1 MVTPWKLIGGR
12 LCLDF
17 VNTVAGWVS
26 GGRRRGRD
34 YADTVLRDK
43 LPHYGDLLAWAASAG
58 ALTAGE
64 SRRLGRRAASDPR
77 AAASAMARAAGLREA
92 LYRIFKSVV
101 ENWTPRPADMEVL
114 QRVLSMA
121 RAHQRLARVSGA
133 FVWIWDGSDKTLD
146 RVLWPVAASAAELL
160 TSSDVAMIRQ
170 CGGDECGWMFLDS
183 SRNHSRQW
191 CNMKECG
198 NRAKVRRFR
207 QQARQASSETALRRP
222 KVLDQRRNL
231 PS

>member
-1 MVTPWKLIGGR
+1 MVTTWKRIGGR

-26 GGRRRGRD
+26 GGRRRGRE
-34 YADTVLRDK
+34 YADTGLRDK
-43 LPHYGDLLAWAASAG
+43 LLRYGDLLAWAECAG
-58 ALTAGE
+58 AVTKNQ

-77 AAASAMARAAGLREA
+77 AAASALASAAELRGA

-114 QRVLSMA
+114 ERELSAA

-133 FVWIWDGSDKTLD
+133 FVWTWEDSDRELE
-146 RVLWPVAASAAELL
+146 RVLWPVAGSAAELL
-160 TSSDVAMIRQ
+160 TSNDLAMIRQ
-170 CGGDECGWMFLDS
+170 CGGEECGWMFLDT
-183 SRNHSRQW
+183 SRNHTRHW

-207 QQARQASSETALRRP
+207 QRVRRSSS
-222 KVLDQRRNL
+222 D
-231 PS
+231 

>member
-1 MVTPWKLIGGR
+1 MVTTWKWVGGR

-43 LPHYGDLLAWAASAG
+43 MPRYGDLLAWAECAG
-58 ALTAGE
+58 ALTRSE

-77 AAASAMARAAGLREA
+77 AAASAMATAAELREA

-101 ENWTPRPADMEVL
+101 ENWTPRPTDMEVL
-114 QRVLSMA
+114 QRELSMA
-121 RAHQRLARVSGA
+121 RAHQRLTRVSGA
-133 FVWIWDGSDKTLD
+133 FVWTWDDSDRTLD
-146 RVLWPVAASAAELL
+146 RVLWPVAGSAAELL
-160 TSSDVAMIRQ
+160 TSNDRAMIRQ
-170 CGGDECGWMFLDS
+170 CGGDDCGWMFLDT

-191 CNMKECG
+191 CNMKDCG

-207 QQARQASSETALRRP
+207 QRVQSLNPGFRSVDPQ
-222 KVLDQRRNL
+222 
-231 PS
+231 

>member
-1 MVTPWKLIGGR
+1 MVTKWKCVGGR

-43 LPHYGDLLAWAASAG
+43 LPRYGDLLAWAECAG
-58 ALTAGE
+58 ALTRSE

-77 AAASAMARAAGLREA
+77 AAASAMATAAELREA

-114 QRVLSMA
+114 QRELSMA
-121 RAHQRLARVSGA
+121 RAHQRLTRVSGA
-133 FVWIWDGSDKTLD
+133 FVWTWDDSDRTLD
-146 RVLWPVAASAAELL
+146 RVLWPVAGSAAELL
-160 TSSDVAMIRQ
+160 TSNDRAMIRQ
-170 CGGDECGWMFLDS
+170 CGGDDCGWMFLDT

-191 CNMKECG
+191 CNMRDCG

-207 QQARQASSETALRRP
+207 QR
-222 KVLDQRRNL
+222 VLTS
-231 PS
+231 P

>member
-1 MVTPWKLIGGR
+1 MMVTTWKWVGGR

-43 LPHYGDLLAWAASAG
+43 MPRYGDLLAWAECAG
-58 ALTAGE
+58 ALTRSE
-64 SRRLGRRAASDPR
+64 CRRLGRCAARDPR
-77 AAASAMARAAGLREA
+77 AAASAMATAVELREA
-92 LYRIFKSVV
+92 LFRIFKSVV

-114 QRVLSMA
+114 QREVSMA

-133 FVWIWDGSDKTLD
+133 FVWTWDDSDRTLD
-146 RVLWPVAASAAELL
+146 RALWPVAGSAAELL
-160 TSSDVAMIRQ
+160 TSNDLAMIRQ
-170 CGGDECGWMFLDS
+170 CGGDECGWMFLDT

-191 CNMKECG
+191 CNMKDCG

-207 QQARQASSETALRRP
+207 QKVQRLTGVSAR
-222 KVLDQRRNL
+222 L
-231 PS
+231 PQ